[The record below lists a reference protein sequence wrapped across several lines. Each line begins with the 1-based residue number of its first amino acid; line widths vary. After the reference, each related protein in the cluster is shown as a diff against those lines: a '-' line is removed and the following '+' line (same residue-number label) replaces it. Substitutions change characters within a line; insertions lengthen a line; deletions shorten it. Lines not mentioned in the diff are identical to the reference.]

1 MKKSAKKIHRVFLG
15 AGSNI
20 GDRAY
25 NLQSAI
31 DILAKLPRISIVKV
45 SKLYHSEPHGPA
57 EQNWYYN
64 AVIELLTGHAPHSL
78 LSYCKKT
85 ELLMGRPAEHRKW
98 GPRIIDLDIL
108 LYDDMTCHLEHLTI
122 PHPEL
127 PDRKFVLL
135 PMLDLANPIHPVLG
149 KTIEELLETCPD
161 RSAIECCEHL
171 FLKIP

>member
-1 MKKSAKKIHRVFLG
+1 MNIRQTAHRVFLG

-20 GDRAY
+20 GQRTY
-25 NLQSAI
+25 NLQHAI
-31 DILAKLPRISIVKV
+31 DMLARLPQISVTKA
-45 SKLYHSEPHGPA
+45 SKIYHSEPHGPA
-57 EQNWYYN
+57 EQNWFYN
-64 AVIELLTGHAPHSL
+64 AVFELHTGLAPDSL

-85 ELLMGRPAEHRKW
+85 ELLMGRPAEHREW

-108 LYDDMTCHLEHLTI
+108 LYDDITYRLEHLTI

-127 PDRKFVLL
+127 PNRKFVLL
-135 PMLDLANPIHPVLG
+135 PMLDLANPVHPVLE

-161 RSAIECCEHL
+161 RSAIERLEHL